1 MGVPLLTAH
10 LFVFYFG
17 VVSDLT
23 PPTAVSSY
31 VAGAIAGESGMRV
44 AFSATRVAL
53 PALIVPFMF
62 VYSPALLLKGTFLDV
77 IVAGVPALLGL
88 LSMSVA
94 LIGYWLG
101 PLRLWERALAL
112 VGGALLVF
120 PGMVSDGIGIA
131 LMVIIAISSSRRRR
145 AGLIEGRSPSPP

>member
-23 PPTAVSSY
+23 PPTAVSCY

-44 AFSATRVAL
+44 AFSASRVAL

-62 VYSPALLLKGTFLDV
+62 VYSPALLLKGSALDV

-94 LIGYWLG
+94 LIGSRSRCR
-101 PLRLWERALAL
+101 PKARPPR
-112 VGGALLVF
+112 
-120 PGMVSDGIGIA
+120 PTCRSRSSVSRGF
-131 LMVIIAISSSRRRR
+131 
-145 AGLIEGRSPSPP
+145 RSPVAMGC